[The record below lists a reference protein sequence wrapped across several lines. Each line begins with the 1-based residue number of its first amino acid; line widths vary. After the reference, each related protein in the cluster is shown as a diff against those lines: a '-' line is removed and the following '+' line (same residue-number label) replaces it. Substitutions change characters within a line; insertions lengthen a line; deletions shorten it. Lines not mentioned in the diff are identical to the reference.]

1 MRDLEHKFPKMQKG
15 RKRSSVETGALKPS
29 GKRMKL
35 PLVTEQVA
43 SFRRAKAEHPK
54 TAEQDETKRVLFVT
68 EDGDFPSFE
77 IEGEPV
83 GQDAWFDVSTVTRI
97 DEALSCLSDTAF
109 DVVFIDLA
117 LRQNSALSVLHAIAS
132 SYPEIAVVILCDI
145 HNEARALDS
154 LRNGAQEY
162 LVKGQFDR
170 SALIRAVRC
179 AVQRKHWE
187 QHLVELSQYD
197 QLTGLPNRML
207 FQDRLEQAY
216 RDSTRSKAVLGVMC
230 VDLDRFKN
238 INETLGHGVG
248 DLLLQAVSTRLRACV
263 RGMDTVARLGGDEFG
278 VIASD
283 LGSVAEAG
291 HLARRIVDVLNE
303 PFEYGGDNV
312 HFTASIGITLHPI
325 DDGDSAQLLKNAEL
339 ALYRVKDNGRNA
351 FRFYDSAMN
360 RSVKNRRIV
369 ETQIRRALDNEQF
382 TLHFQ
387 PNIDS
392 RSGEVVGSEAFIRW
406 NSPERGLVYPG
417 EFIPIAEESSMI
429 ASIGEW
435 VLRKACAQASEWRT
449 NGKAP
454 SRVAVNLSPLQFR
467 RADFGET
474 VIRILDESG
483 LEPEDLELEI
493 TENVVMADFKS
504 TENSLKALYDHGV
517 RLVIDDFG
525 TGYASLTYLKR
536 FPVYKLKV
544 DRSFVSEVN
553 SNPDDAE
560 IAKAIIKMAHSL
572 KLLVVGEGVETPDQK
587 EFLSKRD
594 CDELQGYLFSRP
606 LAPKQF
612 ESWVADFRNGQSI
625 PYNV

>member
-1 MRDLEHKFPKMQKG
+1 MSDVEHKYPKSPEAPIDRERLHSAKG
-15 RKRSSVETGALKPS
+15 APKPS
-29 GKRMKL
+29 TIRMKSA
-35 PLVTEQVA
+35 PMSEPGGA
-43 SFRRAKAEHPK
+43 FRRAKAGRSKPL
-54 TAEQDETKRVLFVT
+54 EQDGTRRVLFVT

-77 IEGEPV
+77 TEDDLIGES
-83 GQDAWFDVSTVTRI
+83 AWFDVSKVYRI
-97 DEALSCLSDTAF
+97 DEALSRLSDSEF

-132 SYPEIAVVILCDI
+132 SFPEIPIVILCNT
-145 HNEARALDS
+145 HNEARALDA

-162 LVKGQFDR
+162 LVKGQFNGP
-170 SALIRAVRC
+170 ALIRAVRC

-207 FQDRLEQAY
+207 FQDRLDQAY
-216 RDSTRSKAVLGVMC
+216 RDSARSKAVLGVMC

-263 RGMDTVARLGGDEFG
+263 RSVDTVARLGGDEFG
-278 VIASD
+278 VIATD

-325 DDGDSAQLLKNAEL
+325 DEGDSAQLLKNAEL
-339 ALYRVKDNGRNA
+339 ALYRAKDNGRNA
-351 FRFYDSAMN
+351 FRFYDAAMN

-369 ETQIRRALDNEQF
+369 ETQIRRALDHDQF

-392 RSGEVVGSEAFIRW
+392 HSGEVVGSEALIRW
-406 NSPERGLVYPG
+406 NSPDRGLVYPG

-435 VLRKACAQASEWRT
+435 VLRKACAQASEWRA
-449 NGKAP
+449 NGRAP
-454 SRVAVNLSPLQFR
+454 SRVAVNLSPMQFR
-467 RADFGET
+467 RADFGDT

-536 FPVYKLKV
+536 FPVYKLKI

-572 KLLVVGEGVETPDQK
+572 KLRVVGEGVETSGQK
-587 EFLSKRD
+587 EFLSQRD

-606 LAPKQF
+606 LAPEQF
-612 ESWVADFRNGQSI
+612 EAWFAD
-625 PYNV
+625 YNNS